1 MGSYVTGLGALT
13 PLGNSVSETW
23 EGMVEGRSGITSI
36 TGFDPGDC
44 PVTIGGEIRGFEPT
58 DYMPRTEVRRTDPYA
73 RYAIAAAHQALE
85 QAGVKPGVCPPER
98 IAVLAGSGYGTTK
111 MDAEAVRLFDTRGAR
126 AIRPYM
132 STYGAVDVVTGYLSV
147 EIGAMGESFAV
158 SAACASGT
166 IVIGEA
172 HRMIERG
179 DADIVV
185 AVGAEDSMSGKDLA
199 LTAAT
204 RALTSR
210 YNDDPAAASRPF
222 DRARD
227 GFVLSAG
234 AGAVVLES
242 EHSVRR
248 RGVAPL
254 AEIIGYGGASDAHH
268 VTAPHPEGLGA
279 RFAMRRALA
288 SAGVP
293 GDAIDYVNAHG
304 TSTQL
309 NDRTETLAIRA
320 ELGDRARHI
329 PVSSTKST
337 TGHMIGAAGAVE
349 LIACVKALE
358 TGLVPPT
365 INCDDPEFP
374 EMNYV
379 AHTAQE
385 HSLTTVM
392 SNSFGFGG
400 HNAVLVVKKC

>member
-23 EGMVEGRSGITSI
+23 DGMVEGRSGITSI
-36 TGFDPGDC
+36 TSFDPGDC
-44 PVTIGGEIRGFEPT
+44 SVTIGGEIRGFEPT
-58 DYMPRTEVRRTDPYA
+58 DYMPRTEVRRMDPYA
-73 RYAIAAAHQALE
+73 RYAVAAAHQALE
-85 QAGVKPGVCPPER
+85 QAGVKPGICPPER
-98 IAVLAGSGYGTTK
+98 VSVLAGSGYGTTK
-111 MDAEAVRLFDTRGAR
+111 LDADAVRVFDARGAR
-126 AIRPYM
+126 AVRPHLSAYA
-132 STYGAVDVVTGYLSV
+132 AVDIVTAYLSM

-166 IVIGEA
+166 VVIGEA

-204 RALTSR
+204 RALTSTF
-210 YNDDPAAASRPF
+210 NDDPTAASRPF

-227 GFVLSAG
+227 GFVLSSG

-242 EHSVRR
+242 AESVRR
-248 RGVAPL
+248 RGVTPL
-254 AEIIGYGGASDAHH
+254 AEIVGYGAASDAHH
-268 VTAPHPEGLGA
+268 ITAPHPEGLGA

-288 SAGVP
+288 AAGVAA
-293 GDAIDYVNAHG
+293 DAVDYVNAHG

-309 NDRTETLAIRA
+309 NDRTETLAVRA
-320 ELGDRARHI
+320 ELGERARHI
-329 PVSSTKST
+329 PFSSTKST

-358 TGLVPPT
+358 TGLTPPT

-374 EMNYV
+374 EMNHV

-385 HSLTTVM
+385 HPLRVVM

>member
-13 PLGNSVSETW
+13 PLGNSVSGTW
-23 EGMVEGRSGITSI
+23 DAMVAGRSGISSI
-36 TGFDPGDC
+36 TSFDTGDC
-44 PVTIGGEIRGFEPT
+44 PVTIGGEIRGFEPAAH
-58 DYMPRTEVRRTDPYA
+58 MPRTEVRRMDPYA
-73 RYAIAAAHQALE
+73 RYAVAAAHEALR
-85 QAGVKPGVCPPER
+85 QAGVAPGVCPPER
-98 IAVLAGSGYGTTK
+98 ISILVGSGYGTTK
-111 MDAEAVRLFDTRGAR
+111 LDADAVRVFDAKGAR
-126 AIRPYM
+126 AVRPYL
-132 STYGAVDVVTGYLSV
+132 SAYAAIDIVTAYLSM
-147 EIGAMGESFAV
+147 ELGAMGESFAV

-166 IVIGEA
+166 VVIGEA
-172 HRMIERG
+172 HRLIERG

-185 AVGAEDSMSGKDLA
+185 AIGAEDSMSGKDLA

-204 RALTSR
+204 RALTSTH
-210 YNDDPAAASRPF
+210 NDDPAAASRPF

-227 GFVLSAG
+227 GFVLSSG

-242 EHSVRR
+242 EDSVRR
-248 RGVAPL
+248 RGSTPL
-254 AEIIGYGGASDAHH
+254 ARILGYGAASDAHH
-268 VTAPHPEGLGA
+268 ITAPHPEGLGA

-288 SAGVP
+288 AARTDPSG
-293 GDAIDYVNAHG
+293 IDYVNAHG

-309 NDRTETLAIRA
+309 NDRTETLAIQA
-320 ELGDRARHI
+320 ELGGRAREI

-365 INCDDPEFP
+365 VNCDDPEFP

-385 HSLTTVM
+385 HPLRVAM

-400 HNAVLVVKKC
+400 HNAVLVVAAC